1 MGDNMKI
8 KLMLS
13 AGLLAL
19 SLAPAWAAV
28 NYTAGSAHKG
38 NVKGSGMDWAC
49 GAGKC
54 TATGSGADSD
64 ADMQAC
70 QGLAK
75 QVGPL
80 GYFKSNAGT
89 DWSPSKNSNRM
100 AYCNSAVAFQ

>member
-1 MGDNMKI
+1 MNI

-19 SLAPAWAAV
+19 SVAPAWAAV

-38 NVKGSGMDWAC
+38 NVQGDSMDWAC

-54 TATGSGADSD
+54 TAIGGSADSD

-80 GYFKSNAGT
+80 GYFKSSAGT

-100 AYCNSAVAFQ
+100 AYCNAAVAFK